1 MFATLSVCIFY
12 MFNKSS
18 IIYEIFSIP
27 LQYSTCVCFIYFN
40 SSHKHIFFFMAF
52 CNMNEAKKT
61 KMLIFKLLRGFF
73 FSRRSIRYGHCR
85 RGYYRYC
92 KYSRPQLC
100 YGQKKLIYSREKAYD
115 YCVIWNSY
123 FVQCVIYNLLIN
135 ITKDFI

>member
-1 MFATLSVCIFY
+1 

-73 FSRRSIRYGHCR
+73 FTEGLYGMAIAGGVIIGIASILGLSFAMVKR
-85 RGYYRYC
+85 
-92 KYSRPQLC
+92 
-100 YGQKKLIYSREKAYD
+100 
-115 YCVIWNSY
+115 N
-123 FVQCVIYNLLIN
+123 
-135 ITKDFI
+135 